1 MTSIGQI
8 VKNTK
13 SEEAAKAKQNLIGI
27 VEKINPVL
35 DKYFN
40 SEIRESFG
48 VSKRQKAL
56 SRLLWEHIKEHNL
69 RPAKRLRASFVYY
82 GYKLFGGRNENAILE
97 AASGI
102 ELIHTAL
109 LMHDDFMDQDKT
121 RRGRPT
127 TQEYFRQLHKTLCW
141 KGSAAHFGESMAV
154 DVGDVALMAGFEILG
169 WAKFDAIKKLK
180 AQNQLLRGII
190 NTGLGQ
196 AFDISLEVEA
206 KATEKDVLDLH
217 WAKTAVY
224 TYQTPL
230 LTGAIL
236 AGAKEKDLV
245 LLVEYAKYGGVAF
258 QLQDDIL
265 GCFGDEEKTGKA
277 ADSDLREGKMT
288 LLYIKAK
295 EKAEKTQAKE
305 LEELWGRSDMSSKQ
319 ARRLREIIM
328 DTGSLEYSKNV
339 SRAWAAKAKKV
350 AGKMLTKGWNKEAVE
365 YLAGIAQY
373 MVERDM

>member
-97 AASGI
+97 A
-102 ELIHTAL
+102 
-109 LMHDDFMDQDKT
+109 